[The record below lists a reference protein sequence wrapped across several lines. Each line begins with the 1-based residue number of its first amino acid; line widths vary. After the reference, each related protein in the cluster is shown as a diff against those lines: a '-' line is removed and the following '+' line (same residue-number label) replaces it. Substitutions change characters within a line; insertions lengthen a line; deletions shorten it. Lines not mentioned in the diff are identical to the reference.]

1 MAAFLNEKK
10 RWFAANWKALLAVF
24 ALGLLPF
31 LAFLASPGQ
40 ALYAS
45 DQLGAPAWRFYFEA
59 LRHGTIP
66 QWQTYALGG
75 MPTFDAGFGDSAYP
89 VFIILGLLL
98 PIKTFIS
105 WCFVLHVAIAGLCAY
120 YLVNRFFGLNRL
132 LSVALAAAYM
142 FNTNFISHI
151 HAGHTGKFYIMA
163 WLPLSLYLLLRCLQ
177 SRARAYH
184 PFAFALSI
192 ALMLLPFHPQFM
204 YYVLMGFFLAWA
216 FKVFWLLK
224 ARRMGDAALLAG
236 RFWIPIFTGIG
247 LLFFLLYPPMQ
258 WSKAWSVRGTGEKT
272 TYEHAT
278 SWSMHPEETASLVV
292 PEFGG
297 INERYWGRNPFK
309 LNSEYPGLS
318 VLFLGILGLVLFR
331 KEKEKWFW
339 LWGGVGLLAIIFGL
353 GAHTPLFR
361 LFYAFIPGIKTFRA
375 PSMMLFWLATALLV
389 MSADMLSRLTNAPA
403 PGAQAITAEKRKAWS
418 KRLMQVGFGLAGA
431 LILAGLA
438 PGFVY
443 SLWDSIF
450 GGEGVSNLPNRG
462 ASQAAFALGAIRSG
476 VLLAALVFATRKWL
490 LDEVETTR
498 FGLALLVITCADLL
512 WVNSAF
518 IRTYDP
524 DQLNPRQEAVEYLKT
539 DTSAFRVFGL
549 PGAYERTHMQ
559 FQGIQTLDGWT
570 DNEYRVYREFRGGDY
585 QQNPNLM
592 AGLKQNPDG
601 SVSGSPFLDMLNA
614 KYLAYRLQGDGAL
627 HLAPNTSVLPRA
639 WFAPAWESL
648 PDSDALG
655 KMLSPGFD
663 PRALAYVSTTTAPP
677 SGFAAA
683 GGTASGAAGSA
694 AAGQGTDSAKAG
706 GTDGTGAGGT
716 SPVTPPAKPA
726 AAIRA
731 AERGYNR
738 LAYDVEAGQNG
749 IFVLSELWFEHWHL
763 KVDGKEAP
771 LLRVNYALRGA
782 ALTPG
787 THRVEMEYA
796 SPWIRKGMAVAGL
809 SLAALLIGTAGLA
822 FAQRSRSGRPARP
835 A

>member
-1 MAAFLNEKK
+1 MAAFLTEKK
-10 RWFAANWKALLAVF
+10 RWCAENWKALLAVF
-24 ALGLLPF
+24 VLGLLPF
-31 LAFLASPGQ
+31 LGFLTSPGQ

-45 DQLGAPAWRFYFEA
+45 DQLGSPAWRFYFDA
-59 LRHGTIP
+59 LRHGTLP

-89 VFIILGLLL
+89 VFILLGLIL

-132 LSVALAAAYM
+132 LSTALAAAYM

-216 FKVFWLLK
+216 FKIFWLLK
-224 ARRMGDAALLAG
+224 TRRMGDAALVAG
-236 RFWIPIFTGIG
+236 RFWIPILTGIG

-278 SWSMHPEETASLVV
+278 SWSIHPEEAASLVV

-318 VLFLGILGLVLFR
+318 VLFLGILGLILFR

-361 LFYAFIPGIKTFRA
+361 LFYAFIPGIKSFRA

-389 MSADMLSRLTNAPA
+389 MSADMLSRLTNATA
-403 PGAQAITAEKRKAWS
+403 PGATAIPAAKRKAWG
-418 KRLMQVGFGLAGA
+418 KRLMQVGLGLAGL

-438 PGFVY
+438 PGLVY
-443 SLWDSIF
+443 SLWDSVF
-450 GGEGVSNLPNRG
+450 GGDDILRNLPNRS
-462 ASQAAFALGAIRSG
+462 ASQSAFALGAIRAG
-476 VLLAALVFATRKWL
+476 VLLGALVLATRKWL
-490 LDEVETTR
+490 LDEVDSTR

-512 WVNSAF
+512 WVNSGF

-524 DQLNPRQEAVEYLKT
+524 DRVSPREEAVEYLKA
-539 DTSAFRVFGL
+539 DTSAFRVFGI
-549 PGAYERTHMQ
+549 PGAYERTRMQ
-559 FQGIQTLDGWT
+559 YEGIQTLDGWT
-570 DNEYRVYREFRGGDY
+570 DNEYRVYRELRGGDY

-592 AGLKQNPDG
+592 AGLKQNSDG
-601 SVSGSPFLDMLNA
+601 TVSGSPFLDMLNA

-639 WFAPAWESL
+639 WFVPAWESL
-648 PDSDALG
+648 PDSDGLG
-655 KMLSPGFD
+655 KMLAPGFD
-663 PRALAYVSTTTAPP
+663 PRALAYVSTTTAPQA
-677 SGFAAA
+677 GFAAA
-683 GGTASGAAGSA
+683 GGSAPEGAAGS
-694 AAGQGTDSAKAG
+694 GDSSNAQ
-706 GTDGTGAGGT
+706 
-716 SPVTPPAKPA
+716 VTPAPGASA
-726 AAIRA
+726 GIRA
-731 AERGYNR
+731 VERGYNR
-738 LAYDVEAGQNG
+738 LVYEVDAGRPG

-763 KVDGKEAP
+763 KVDGKDAP

-782 ALTPG
+782 ALEAG

-796 SPWIRKGMAVAGL
+796 SPWIKKGFAVAA
-809 SLAALLIGTAGLA
+809 LALLALLIGTAGLA
-822 FAQRSRSGRPARP
+822 FAQRSRSARP
-835 A
+835 SGAHGK